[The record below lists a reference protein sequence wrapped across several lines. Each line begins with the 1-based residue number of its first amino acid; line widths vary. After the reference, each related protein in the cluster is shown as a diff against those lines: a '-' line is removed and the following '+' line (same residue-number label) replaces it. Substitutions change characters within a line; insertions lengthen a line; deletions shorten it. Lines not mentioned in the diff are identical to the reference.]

1 MDRDDRIV
9 LPIPGD
15 TGGAAGRSAR
25 EQVMSWRPAY
35 SRLQAGHDPNS
46 IELRAIRAAG
56 ARRFTSQHAEEIMP
70 DTYKILFLGAAY
82 GSLLASKL
90 LFGGHTIKLVCLP
103 AEADAIN
110 QDGIRVRLPVRGRKD
125 LIELNSQK
133 LPGKLSAGGP
143 ASVNPADYDLVA
155 LAMQEPQYRSPGVRE
170 LLDAVARSRVPC
182 MSIMNMPPLPY
193 VKRIPGLDYE
203 ALKPAYT
210 DPSVWDSFDPATITL
225 NSPDPQAIR
234 PPDEKV
240 NVLLV
245 TLPTNFKVAR
255 FVDDKS
261 TAMLRQLQDEIEA
274 IRYDTPEGKTELP
287 VKLKVYDSIFVPLAK
302 WAMLLAG
309 NYRCVTKDG
318 MRTAQEAVY
327 SDIETSRSVYNFV
340 FDLCVKL
347 GAKPDDLVPFEKY
360 AAAAQS
366 LTRPASA
373 ARALQNGAPNIER
386 ADKLVQLI
394 AKQKGLSHPVIDAT
408 VALVDARLAANR
420 KKAAA

>member
-1 MDRDDRIV
+1 M
-9 LPIPGD
+9 
-15 TGGAAGRSAR
+15 AARQKPSRFHSTYDR
-25 EQVMSWRPAY
+25 EQVPMPAT
-35 SRLQAGHDPNS
+35 RNIL
-46 IELRAIRAAG
+46 IMG
-56 ARRFTSQHAEEIMP
+56 AS
-70 DTYKILFLGAAY
+70 Y

-90 LFGGHTIKLVCLP
+90 LFGGHRIHLVCLP
-103 AEADAIN
+103 AEADLIN
-110 QDGIRVRLPVRGRKD
+110 AEGFEVRLPVRGRKEPVV
-125 LIELNSQK
+125 LRSRN
-133 LPGKLSAGGP
+133 LPGKITAGP
-143 ASVNPADYDLVA
+143 ATGVNPKDYDLVG
-155 LAMQEPQYRSPGVRE
+155 LAMQEPQYRSAGVRE
-170 LLDAVARSRVPC
+170 LLDAVAKSRVPC

-210 DPSVWDSFDPATITL
+210 DPTVWDSFDPRTITL

-240 NVLLV
+240 NVLQV

-255 FVDDKS
+255 FEDEKS
-261 TAMLRQLQDEIEA
+261 TAILRQLQDEIEA
-274 IRYDTPEGKTELP
+274 IRFDTPEGKTELP

-318 MRTAQEAVY
+318 MRTAQEAVH
-327 SDIETSRSVYNFV
+327 SDIATSRAVYNFV

-347 GAKPDDLVPFEKY
+347 GAKPEDLVPFEKY

-373 ARALQNGAPNIER
+373 ARALQNGAPYIER

-394 AKQKGLSHPVIDAT
+394 ARQKGLSLAAIDAQ
-408 VALVDARLAANR
+408 VALVDSRLEANR